1 MMRPHRRPAAAIVVL
16 MLCHPGTAT
25 AQSAAPQRPAAPA
38 ADTVRAGCSGGMNG
52 GSSGWLLI
60 AGGRMVRFSGR
71 GPLTYVEERR
81 DPAAVARVF
90 TELDRIGLRSRLDG
104 AMPPIPDAII
114 CSVAIGSHDRRRS
127 IRWLDG
133 SVPPVIEPALAAI
146 DSAVG
151 AGESGAWRNHW
162 QVAGDVW
169 P

>member
-1 MMRPHRRPAAAIVVL
+1 MTRRHRRHAAAIAVL
-16 MLCHPGTAT
+16 VLFHPGTAR
-25 AQSAAPQRPAAPA
+25 AQSTAGQRPSTPG

-60 AGGRMVRFSGR
+60 AGGRIVRFSGR
-71 GPLTYVEERR
+71 GPLTYADERS

-127 IRWLDG
+127 ISWLYG
-133 SVPPVIEPALAAI
+133 SIPPVIEPALATI

>member
-1 MMRPHRRPAAAIVVL
+1 MMRHHRRHAAAIAVL
-16 MLCHPGTAT
+16 MLCHPGAAR
-25 AQSAAPQRPAAPA
+25 AQGAGGERPSTPG

-60 AGGRMVRFSGR
+60 AGGRIVRFSGR
-71 GPLTYVEERR
+71 GALAYADERS

-90 TELDRIGLRSRLDG
+90 SEIDRIGLRSRLDS

-127 IRWLDG
+127 IRWLYG
-133 SVPPVIEPALAAI
+133 SIPPVIEPALAAI

-162 QVAGDVW
+162 QMAGDVW

>member
-1 MMRPHRRPAAAIVVL
+1 MMRPDRRPAAAIVVL
-16 MLCHPGTAT
+16 VLCHPGTSA
-25 AQSAAPQRPAAPA
+25 AQSAAEQRPAVPA
-38 ADTVRAGCSGGMNG
+38 ADTVRAGCSGGNNG

-60 AGGRMVRFSGR
+60 AGGRIVRFSGR
-71 GPLTYVEERR
+71 GPLTYADERS

-127 IRWLDG
+127 ISWLYG
-133 SVPPVIEPALAAI
+133 SIPPVIEPALATI